1 VVLAVVC
8 VPLVAGFVLA
18 YPRRDGD
25 GVINEPAPA
34 TPARSGLLAA
44 VMRSPAVLLACAFL
58 AVYVGLE
65 SSAGSWGFTY
75 LVGEHAQSELTAGYT
90 ISGYWLGLTA
100 GRFLISPIATRIGS
114 TTTGMTYACLGGVAA
129 AVGLIWLAPAAVV
142 AAVGFVLLGF
152 FLGPLF
158 PTAMAVVPYLTEPRL
173 VPTAIGV
180 MNGLSVAGSAG
191 LPWLAG
197 AVAQG
202 AGVWTLMP
210 FAMVL
215 ALLQLLIW
223 WFLVARM
230 STR

>member
-1 VVLAVVC
+1 
-8 VPLVAGFVLA
+8 
-18 YPRRDGD
+18 
-25 GVINEPAPA
+25 
-34 TPARSGLLAA
+34 
-44 VMRSPAVLLACAFL
+44 
-58 AVYVGLE
+58 
-65 SSAGSWGFTY
+65 
-75 LVGEHAQSELTAGYT
+75 
-90 ISGYWLGLTA
+90 
-100 GRFLISPIATRIGS
+100 
-114 TTTGMTYACLGGVAA
+114 
-129 AVGLIWLAPAAVV
+129 
-142 AAVGFVLLGF
+142 
-152 FLGPLF
+152 
-158 PTAMAVVPYLTEPRL
+158 MAVVPYLTEPRL

-210 FAMVL
+210 FVMVL